1 MCNKSF
7 GEAVN
12 LFSMYGWSRHVA
24 MGTRKRSSSEGKC
37 FLSDTVNKLKRERSE
52 AVEYQPNN
60 DVKET
65 KTFFHFAKFSFSP
78 LVASRWTFLCA
89 VGASGYK
96 VLIAF

>member
-1 MCNKSF
+1 MLRWVHEK
-7 GEAVN
+7 EAALKAN
-12 LFSMYGWSRHVA
+12 A
-24 MGTRKRSSSEGKC
+24 